1 MNKSLRLKL
10 AILLIITVTAVLTIF
25 GMYGHMQLREELNKD
40 FAVMETD
47 TLARVAE
54 SVATPIW
61 EVNIDAI
68 TNILHAQFRNRDISF
83 LRVEDNNGKLM
94 TALERD
100 ERGNIFTT
108 QKIPSRDALAVSQ
121 NIHHIENES
130 QRIGK
135 LTIVFTRDRL
145 ETTVARNAERLLIET
160 LVTVVTLTL
169 LLLVSL
175 RIIFKPIRE
184 LRDALMQLAS
194 KKEGGQSDVSELS
207 ENRYKEFAEVTH
219 GFNLTL
225 RKIREEAKKQETIL
239 SGKAKAGELSQQLQD
254 IENFE
259 AFGHRMLKYMAP
271 WLGAEVAAFFVINE
285 TGDQF
290 ECVASHGFDSAS
302 RKSFQ
307 PGEGLIGEAAVTG
320 ESVTCRNLTEGMVR
334 IESSIISAVPQV
346 VSIVPVVGSMG
357 TLAVIEFGYLH
368 EPHYQAEILADALPV
383 IAFSL
388 ELLMSKQATLK
399 EAKYKEEQQQALKD
413 TEAWYRSI
421 ISSAPDGMLVVDA
434 SGVITH
440 CNAKT
445 EEIFGYSQDEML
457 GKSVDMLVPLHARD
471 HHPKLR
477 EGFFAQGGSRSMAEG
492 RELNGLRK
500 DGSTFPVE
508 VGLSLLPSLGGRG
521 ASVCASIRDVTQRV
535 AAEKLVRESE
545 KQVRVM
551 LESSPVAVRVASSE
565 NGRIVFANQSYA
577 DMFGIDPASMVGL
590 DPARFYQNTT
600 DLQSVMQH
608 LSDKKDV
615 INHPVG
621 LVREDGTSIW
631 VLASYFHIQYGG
643 ELCVLGWF
651 FDVTE
656 LRLAKEVAEDSTRM
670 KSDFLANMSHEIR
683 TPMNAIIG
691 MAHLAL
697 KTDMTP
703 RQRDYVKKIQNSGQ
717 HLMGII
723 NDILDFSKIE
733 AGKLSMESAD
743 FELAKVLDNISNLI
757 SEKAF
762 AKGLELVFD
771 IDSAVPN
778 HLSGDSLRLGQIL
791 INYANNAVKFT
802 EQGEIVISARVL
814 EASKQDVLLEFSVR
828 DTGIGLTEEQRG
840 KLFQSFQQADTSTSR
855 KYGGTGLGLAI
866 ARQLAIL
873 MGGEVGVESEFGKG
887 SRFWFTARLGRSR
900 NKSKPLIPKP
910 DLRGRRILIVDDNE
924 IARQVLQEMLESMT
938 FKVTQAS
945 GGERA
950 LEMIA
955 EADSAGDP
963 FEVVFLDW
971 RMPFMDGIETARKI
985 RQLRIRRQP
994 HMSMVTAY
1002 GREEVIREAEKAG
1015 LQDILI
1021 KPVNASTLFDTTIRI
1036 LGGTETESRSGDR
1049 DVSTTLEDLAIIK
1062 GASILL
1068 VEDNELNQE
1077 VANGLLLDAGF
1088 LIDIAEDGEQAIRM
1102 VNDKAYDAVLMDMQM
1117 PVMDGIAATIE
1128 LRKQPRLANLPII
1141 AMTANAMEQDR
1152 KRCDEAGMNDF
1163 VAKPIDPDQ
1172 LFSILLRWIKPRQT
1186 AALVQKPAR
1195 KPKTSANAVPVI
1207 DGLDTEL
1214 GLKRVLGKLP
1224 LYMEL
1229 LNKYVVSQNKTADL
1243 IQQAMLADDKDLAE
1257 RTAHTAKAVNGNIG
1271 ATGLQELAAELES
1284 MILKQAPFEAIEPK
1298 LQVFGSKQQALIA
1311 AIRQALPVV
1320 NEKPAVIDEAALSNV
1335 LRRLVVSL
1343 IDNDSEANEI
1353 LELNFDILRS
1363 STDHEGF
1370 AVLEGAIARFD
1381 YEAALEQLVRIAA
1394 IRNIVL
1400 DTPKFTEKLKE
1411 T

>member
-1 MNKSLRLKL
+1 MKMKKSLRLKL
-10 AILLIITVTAVLTIF
+10 AVLLIITVTAVLAVF
-25 GMYGHMQLREELNKD
+25 GMYGHLQLREELNKD
-40 FAVMETD
+40 FSVMEAD
-47 TLARVAE
+47 TLSRVAE

-68 TNILHAQFRNRDISF
+68 TNILHAQFRNRDITF
-83 LRVEDNNGKLM
+83 LRVDDADGKLLS
-94 TALERD
+94 ALERNVH
-100 ERGNIFTT
+100 GNISTT
-108 QKIPSRDALAVSQ
+108 QKMPNPDALTVSQ
-121 NIHHIENES
+121 DVFHIEDQN
-130 QRIGK
+130 QRIGN

-145 ETTVARNAERLLIET
+145 DATIARNAQRLVVET
-160 LVTVVTLTL
+160 FVIVITLTL
-169 LLLVSL
+169 LLLITL
-175 RIIFKPIRE
+175 RIIFKPISE
-184 LRDALMQLAS
+184 LRAALMQLAS
-194 KKEGGQSDVSELS
+194 DDENGQTKVSELS
-207 ENRYKEFAEVTH
+207 ESQYKEFAEVTR

-225 RKIREEAKKQETIL
+225 RKVREEAKKQETIL

-254 IENFE
+254 VENYE
-259 AFGHRMLKYMAP
+259 AFGLRMLKYLRA
-271 WLGAEVAAFFVINE
+271 WLGADVAAFFLKNE

-290 ECVASHGFDSAS
+290 QCVASHGFDADQ
-302 RKSFQ
+302 RKAFRL
-307 PGEGLIGEAAVTG
+307 GEGLIGEAAETG
-320 ESVTCRNLTEGMVR
+320 EIVLCRGLVEGMIR
-334 IESSIISAVPQV
+334 IESSIISAVPQL
-346 VSIVPVVGSMG
+346 VSIVPVVGSNG
-357 TLAVIEFGYLH
+357 TIAVIEFGYLH
-368 EPHYQAEILADALPV
+368 EPQYQAEILTDALPV
-383 IAFSL
+383 VAFSL

-434 SGVITH
+434 NGVITH

-457 GKSVDMLVPLHARD
+457 GMSVDMLVPMHVRG

-477 EGFFAQGGSRSMAEG
+477 EGFFDKGGSRSMGEG

-500 DGSTFPVE
+500 DGSAFPVE

-521 ASVCASIRDVTQRV
+521 PSVCASIRDVTQRV
-535 AAEKLVRESE
+535 AAEKIVRESE
-545 KQVRVM
+545 KQIRLM

-565 NGRIVFANQSYA
+565 NGRIVFANKSYA
-577 DMFGIDPASMVGL
+577 DMFGIDPANMVGM
-590 DPARFYQNTT
+590 DPSRFYQDAT
-600 DLQSVMQH
+600 DLQSVMEQ
-608 LSDKKDV
+608 LSDNKDV

-621 LVREDGTSIW
+621 LVKDDGTRIW

-643 ELCVLGWF
+643 QLCVLGWF

-656 LRLAKEVAEDSTRM
+656 LRHAKELAEDSTRM

-691 MAHLAL
+691 MSHLAL

-717 HLMGII
+717 HLLGII

-743 FELAKVLDNISNLI
+743 FELSKVLDNISNLV

-762 AKGLELVFD
+762 AKGLEMVFD
-771 IDSAVPN
+771 IDPSVPN

-791 INYANNAVKFT
+791 INYTNNAVKFT

-814 EASKQDVLLEFSVR
+814 EETKQEVLLEFSVR

-866 ARQLAIL
+866 ARQLAVL
-873 MGGEVGVESEFGKG
+873 MGGDVGVESEFGKG

-924 IARQVLQEMLESMT
+924 IARQVLLEMLESMT

-955 EADSAGDP
+955 EADNAGDP

-971 RMPFMDGIETARKI
+971 RMPMMDGIETARKI
-985 RQLRIRRQP
+985 RKLRIRRQP
-994 HMSMVTAY
+994 HMAMITAY
-1002 GREEVIREAEKAG
+1002 GREEIIREAEKAG
-1015 LQDILI
+1015 LQDLLI

-1036 LGGTETESRSGDR
+1036 LGGNETEARSSSR
-1049 DVSTTLEDLAIIK
+1049 DVSTTVEDLAVIK

-1102 VNDKAYDAVLMDMQM
+1102 ITEKAYDAVLMDMQM
-1117 PVMDGIAATIE
+1117 PVMDGITATIE
-1128 LRKQPRLANLPII
+1128 LRKQPKFANLPII
-1141 AMTANAMEQDR
+1141 AMTANVMEQDR
-1152 KRCDEAGMNDF
+1152 KRCDEAGMSDF

-1172 LFSILLRWIKPRQT
+1172 LFSILLRWIKPRKAVT
-1186 AALVQKPAR
+1186 SIKKSPR
-1195 KPKTSANAVPVI
+1195 KPKISGITVPEI
-1207 DGLDTEL
+1207 EGLDTEL
-1214 GLKRVLGKLP
+1214 GLKRVLGKES
-1224 LYMEL
+1224 LYLEL
-1229 LNKYVVSQNKTADL
+1229 LHKYVVGQSKAADVL
-1243 IQQAMLADDKDLAE
+1243 RQALLDNDKDLAE
-1257 RTAHTAKAVNGNIG
+1257 RTAHTAKAVCGNIG
-1271 ATGLQELAAELES
+1271 ATVLQGLATELES
-1284 MILKQAPFEAIEPK
+1284 MIHNQASFSTVEPI
-1298 LQVFGSKQQALIA
+1298 LQAFTTRQQALVA
-1311 AIRQALPVV
+1311 AIQQALPAIV
-1320 NEKPAVIDEAALSNV
+1320 EKATLIDEVALSGV
-1335 LRRLVVSL
+1335 LRRLAVSL
-1343 IDNDSEANEI
+1343 ADNDSEANDI
-1353 LELNFDILRS
+1353 LESNFDLLKAC
-1363 STDHEGF
+1363 TDPQQF
-1370 AVLEGAIARFD
+1370 TALEGAIARFD
-1381 YEAALEQLVRIAA
+1381 YETALDQLAQVASS
-1394 IRNIVL
+1394 RNIAL
-1400 DTPKFTEKLKE
+1400 NIPDLPN
-1411 T
+1411 

>member
-1 MNKSLRLKL
+1 MNRSLRIKL
-10 AILLIITVTAVLTIF
+10 TILLIITVSAVLAIF
-25 GMYGHMQLREELNKD
+25 GLYGHLQLREELNRD
-40 FAVMETD
+40 FAVMETS
-47 TLARVAE
+47 TLERVAE

-61 EVNIDAI
+61 EVNIDTI
-68 TNILHAQFRNRDISF
+68 TNVLHAQFKNRDVTY
-83 LRVEDNNGKLM
+83 LRVDDNDGRLM
-94 TALERD
+94 AALERD
-100 ERGNIFTT
+100 VRGNIFPT
-108 QKIPSRDALAVSQ
+108 QKNPKSDALALIQDVF
-121 NIHHIENES
+121 HIDDAN

-135 LTIVFTRDRL
+135 LTIVFSRDRVDA
-145 ETTVARNAERLLIET
+145 TIARNAQRLVMET
-160 LVTVVTLTL
+160 LAIVVTLTL

-175 RIIFKPIRE
+175 RIIFKPITE
-184 LRDALMQLAS
+184 LRDALMQLANKNQS
-194 KKEGGQSDVSELS
+194 GQTDVSELS
-207 ENRYKEFAEVTH
+207 ESPYIELAEVTR

-225 RKIREEAKKQETIL
+225 RKIREEARKQETIL

-254 IENFE
+254 VESYDV
-259 AFGHRMLKYMAP
+259 FGHRMLKYLTS
-271 WLGAEVAAFFVINE
+271 WLGADVAAFFIRNE

-290 ECVASHGFDSAS
+290 DCVASHGFDATQL
-302 RKSFQ
+302 KAFQ
-307 PGEGLIGEAAVTG
+307 LGEGLIGEAAVTG
-320 ESVTCRNLTEGMVR
+320 DIVMCRNLVDGMVR
-334 IESSIISAVPQV
+334 IESSIISAPPQL
-346 VSIVPVVGSMG
+346 VSIVPVAGSNG
-357 TLAVIEFGYLH
+357 TLAIIEFGYLH
-368 EPHYQAEILADALPV
+368 EPNYQTEILADALPV
-383 IAFSL
+383 VAFSL

-399 EAKYKEEQQQALKD
+399 ESKHKEEQQQVLRD

-434 SGVITH
+434 TGIITH
-440 CNAKT
+440 CNTKA
-445 EEIFGYSQDEML
+445 EEIFGYGQDEML
-457 GKSVDMLVPLHARD
+457 GMPVDMLVPMHIRG
-471 HHPKLR
+471 HHPQLR
-477 EGFFAQGGSRSMAEG
+477 ESFFAKGGSRSMGEG

-500 DGSTFPVE
+500 DGSPFPVE

-545 KQVRVM
+545 KQIRLM
-551 LESSPVAVRVASSE
+551 LESSPVAVRVASSGS
-565 NGRIVFANQSYA
+565 GRIVFANKSYA
-577 DMFGIDPASMVGL
+577 EMFGIDPNAMVGL
-590 DPARFYQNTT
+590 DPARFYQDQT
-600 DLQSVMQH
+600 DLQFVKQR
-608 LSDKKDV
+608 LSDKEDV

-621 LVREDGTSIW
+621 LVREDGTKIW

-656 LRLAKEVAEDSTRM
+656 LRRAKELAEDSTRM

-717 HLMGII
+717 HLLGII

-733 AGKLSMESAD
+733 AGKLSMENAD

-762 AKGLELVFD
+762 TKGLELVFD
-771 IDSAVPN
+771 IDLAVPN

-814 EASKQDVLLEFSVR
+814 EKSKQDVLLEFSVR
-828 DTGIGLTEEQRG
+828 DTGIGLTEEQCG

-866 ARQLAIL
+866 ARQLAAL
-873 MGGEVGVESEFGKG
+873 MGGEVGVESEYGKG

-938 FKVTQAS
+938 FKVAQAP

-950 LEMIA
+950 LEMIE
-955 EADSAGDP
+955 EADSSGDP
-963 FEVVFLDW
+963 FEIVFLDW
-971 RMPFMDGIETARKI
+971 RMPFMDGIETAHKI
-985 RQLRIRRQP
+985 RKLRIRRQP
-994 HMSMVTAY
+994 HMAMITAY
-1002 GREEVIREAEKAG
+1002 GREEVIREAEIAG

-1036 LGGTETESRSGDR
+1036 LGGAEDESRSSAR

-1088 LIDIAEDGEQAIRM
+1088 QIDIAEDGEQAIRM
-1102 VNDKAYDAVLMDMQM
+1102 ITDKAYDAVLMDMQM
-1117 PVMDGIAATIE
+1117 PVMDGISATIE
-1128 LRKQPRLANLPII
+1128 LRKQPKFASLPII

-1163 VAKPIDPDQ
+1163 IPKPIDPDE
-1172 LFSILLRWIKPRQT
+1172 LFSILLRWIKPRNT
-1186 AALVQKPAR
+1186 ATSLKKRSR
-1195 KPKTSANAVPVI
+1195 KPKASAISLPII
-1207 DGLDTEL
+1207 DGLNTEL
-1214 GLKRVLGKLP
+1214 GLKRVLGKES
-1224 LYMEL
+1224 LYLEL
-1229 LNKYVVSQNKTADL
+1229 LTKYVIGQSNTADS
-1243 IQQAMLADDKDLAE
+1243 IRQALSVNDKELAE

-1271 ATGLQELAAELES
+1271 ATGLQDLAAELES
-1284 MILKQAPFEAIEPK
+1284 MIHQQESFNTIEPK
-1298 LQVFGSKQQALIA
+1298 LQAFALMQQAMITG
-1311 AIRQALPVV
+1311 IQQALPV
-1320 NEKPAVIDEAALSNV
+1320 NNTKPTLVDEAALSGV
-1335 LRRLVVSL
+1335 LQRLAVSL
-1343 IDNDSEANEI
+1343 SDNDSVANDI
-1353 LELNFDILRS
+1353 LELNFDLLRAS
-1363 STDHEGF
+1363 VDHQKF
-1370 AVLEGAIARFD
+1370 TALEGAISRFD
-1381 YEAALEQLVRIAA
+1381 YEVALEHLKQIAN
-1394 IRNIVL
+1394 IRNIAL
-1400 DTPKFTEKLKE
+1400 DRSDLPN
-1411 T
+1411 